1 MSDGAVAGRFPMTRH
16 SVLLAAGSTDPE
28 VRRRAFETL
37 VTAYW
42 KPVYKY
48 LRVKWSLLDEDA
60 QDLTQAFFAV
70 AFEKGYLE
78 RYDPA
83 RARFRTFL
91 RTCLDGFAAN
101 QRKSAQRLKRGG
113 GAQVLS
119 LDFAGAEGE
128 ILHHEVADGLDL
140 DEYFRREWVRH
151 LFALAVEAL
160 RAECARSGKLGPFA
174 LFERY
179 DLDRP
184 DTGERLTYA
193 RLAEELGLSP
203 TQVTNDLA
211 WARRE
216 FRRHVLETLREIS
229 ASEAEFQ
236 TEARALLGIEPR

>member
-1 MSDGAVAGRFPMTRH
+1 MPEAAAGGRFPPTRC
-16 SVLLAAGSTDPE
+16 SVLLAASSADPE

-48 LRVKWSLLDEDA
+48 LRVKWGLLDEDA

-70 AFEKGYLE
+70 AFEKGYFE

-101 QRKSAQRLKRGG
+101 QRKSARRLKRGG
-113 GAQVLS
+113 GARVLS
-119 LDFAGAEGE
+119 LDFGGAEGE
-128 ILHHEVADGLDL
+128 LLQHEVADGLDL
-140 DEYFRREWVRH
+140 DDYFRREWVRH
-151 LFALAVEAL
+151 LFTLAVESL
-160 RAECARSGKLGPFA
+160 RAECARSGKATCFA

-179 DLDRP
+179 DVDGP
-184 DTGERLTYA
+184 DAAERLTYA
-193 RLAEELGLSP
+193 RLAEEFGLP
-203 TQVTNDLA
+203 VTRVTNDLA

-216 FRRHVLETLREIS
+216 FRRLVLETLREIS
-229 ASEAEFQ
+229 GSEAEFRA
-236 TEARALLGIEPR
+236 EARALLGFEP